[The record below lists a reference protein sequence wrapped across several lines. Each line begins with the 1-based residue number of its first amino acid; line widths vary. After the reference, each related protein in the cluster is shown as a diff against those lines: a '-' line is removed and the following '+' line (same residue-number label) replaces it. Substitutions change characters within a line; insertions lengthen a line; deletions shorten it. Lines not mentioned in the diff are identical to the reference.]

1 MKYLIDD
8 FFWDGALLTVDA
20 IDLYDVKEIIRRL
33 SGKSFSDEELTKI
46 TEAVC

>member
-1 MKYLIDD
+1 
-8 FFWDGALLTVDA
+8 VDA

-33 SGKSFSDEELTKI
+33 SGKSFSDEDLTKI